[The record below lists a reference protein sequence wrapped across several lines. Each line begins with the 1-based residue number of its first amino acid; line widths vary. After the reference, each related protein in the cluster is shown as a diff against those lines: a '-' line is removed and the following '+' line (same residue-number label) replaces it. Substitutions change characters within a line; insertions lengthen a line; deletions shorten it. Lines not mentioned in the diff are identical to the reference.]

1 MGEPELHLGWRTAL
15 LGATILQLLALAVA
29 LAASDGVRVA
39 NRLLAALLIVIAGM
53 LIPYAIG
60 FAGFYDAWRGL
71 TFLPVAISLAI
82 GPLLWAYAST
92 LDDGRPPRSL
102 RRHLVPPAIQFAYST
117 ACFLLPLD
125 AKWDW
130 YTGGHRDWIDPV
142 FEVATLLSLAGY
154 TWAVADVLRRR
165 GDRLAQARSDDHRF
179 AAGWLKAV
187 WAALALG
194 LALSLGFSAWSWLT
208 GGIDFFQQTGL
219 YLGLGLLGLW
229 LGVGGWRH
237 AGLPQAIPAEVDPDE
252 QKTIGRTAPDWTAVG
267 AEVER
272 RVREGR
278 WWREP
283 ELSLADLARR
293 LGTNTGRLS
302 RAINLGLG
310 VNFSV
315 FVNGLRAEA
324 VAAALRDRPAADLLD
339 LALEM
344 GFASKASFNRAFRAR
359 FGMSPSEWRR
369 GVPDSDYSSA
379 PPDLR
384 RDAGAEATG

>member
-1 MGEPELHLGWRTAL
+1 MGESELHLGWRTAL
-15 LGATILQLLALAVA
+15 LGATILQLLALAVT

-117 ACFLLPLD
+117 GCFLLPLD

-142 FEVATLLSLAGY
+142 FEVATLISLAGY
-154 TWAVADVLRRR
+154 TWAAADVLRRR
-165 GDRLAQARSDDHRF
+165 DDRLAQARSDDHRF

-237 AGLPQAIPAEVDPDE
+237 AGLPQAIPAEVEPDE
-252 QKTIGRTAPDWTAVG
+252 QRTIERTAPDWTAVG

-272 RVREGR
+272 RVRQGR

-315 FVNGLRAEA
+315 FINGLRAEA
-324 VAAALRDRPAADLLD
+324 VAEALRDRPAADLLD
-339 LALEM
+339 LAFEM

-359 FGMSPSEWRR
+359 FGLSPSEWRR
-369 GVPDSDYSSA
+369 GVSDSDYSSA
-379 PPDLR
+379 APDLR
-384 RDAGAEATG
+384 RDAGAQATG

>member
-1 MGEPELHLGWRTAL
+1 MGEAELYLGWRTAL

-29 LAASDGVRVA
+29 LALSDGVRAA
-39 NRLLAALLIVIAGM
+39 NRLLAALLIVIAGL

-71 TFLPVAISLAI
+71 TFMPVAISLAI

-92 LDDGRPPRSL
+92 LDDGRQPRRL
-102 RRHLVPPAIQFAYST
+102 ALHLIPPALQFAYFSL
-117 ACFLLPLD
+117 CFLLPLD
-125 AKWDW
+125 AKWGW
-130 YTGGHRDWIDPV
+130 YTGGHRDGVDPV
-142 FEVATLLSLAGY
+142 LEVATLVSLAAY
-154 TWAVADVLRRR
+154 AWAIGGVLRRR
-165 GDRLAQARSDDHRF
+165 GARLAQARSDDDRF

-187 WAALALG
+187 WAALVLG
-194 LALSLGFSAWSWLT
+194 LALNLGFSAWSWLS

-229 LGVGGWRH
+229 LGIGGWRH
-237 AGLPQAIPAEVDPDE
+237 AALPQAISSEVEVDEPKPVE
-252 QKTIGRTAPDWTAVG
+252 RASPDWAAIG
-267 AEVER
+267 ADVER
-272 RVREGR
+272 RVRQGE

-315 FVNGLRAEA
+315 FINGIRAEG
-324 VAAALRDRPAADLLD
+324 VAEALKARPHADLLD

-344 GFASKASFNRAFRAR
+344 GFASRASFNRAFRTR
-359 FGMSPSEWRR
+359 FGMAPSEWRR
-369 GVPDSDYSSA
+369 GVSDSDYSR
-379 PPDLR
+379 PEPDLR

>member
-1 MGEPELHLGWRTAL
+1 MGEAELNLGWRTAL
-15 LGATILQLLALAVA
+15 LGAAILQLVVLAIA
-29 LAASDGVRVA
+29 LTFSDGVRSA

-53 LIPYAIG
+53 LVPYAIG

-71 TFLPVAISLAI
+71 TFLPVSISLAI

-92 LDDGRPPRSL
+92 LDDGRPPRRL
-102 RRHLVPPAIQFAYST
+102 RLHLAPPAIQFAYFSL
-117 ACFLLPLD
+117 CFLLPLD
-125 AKWDW
+125 AKWAW
-130 YTGGHRDWIDPV
+130 YTGGHRDWVDPL
-142 FEVATLLSLAGY
+142 FEAGTLVSLAAY
-154 TWAVADVLRRR
+154 AWAVGVVLRRR
-165 GDRLAQARSDDHRF
+165 AARLAQARSDDDRF

-187 WAALALG
+187 WIALVLG
-194 LALSLGFSAWSWLT
+194 LGLNLGFSAWSWLS

-219 YLGLGLLGLW
+219 YLGLGVLGLW

-237 AGLPQAIPAEVDPDE
+237 AALPQALPREVEPAEARPVE
-252 QKTIGRTAPDWTAVG
+252 RAVPDWAALG
-267 AEVER
+267 AEIER
-272 RVREGR
+272 RVREGE

-310 VNFSV
+310 VNFSA

-324 VAAALRDRPAADLLD
+324 VAEALKEGPRADLLD

-359 FGMSPSEWRR
+359 FGMAPSEWRR
-369 GVPDSDYSSA
+369 GVSDPDYSHVA
-379 PPDLR
+379 PDVR

>member
-1 MGEPELHLGWRTAL
+1 MGEADLNLGWRTAL
-15 LGATILQLLALAVA
+15 LGAAILQLLALAIA
-29 LAASDGVRVA
+29 LTLSDGVRAA

-53 LIPYAIG
+53 LVPYAIG

-71 TFLPVAISLAI
+71 TFLPVAVSLAI

-92 LDDGRPPRSL
+92 LDDGRPPRTL
-102 RRHLVPPAIQFAYST
+102 RLHLVAPTIQVAYFGL
-117 ACFLLPLD
+117 CFLLPLD
-125 AKWDW
+125 AKWNW

-142 FEVATLLSLAGY
+142 FEVATLISMAAY
-154 TWAVADVLRRR
+154 AWAVGGVLRRR
-165 GDRLAQARSDDHRF
+165 GARLAQARSDDDRF

-187 WAALALG
+187 WAALVLG
-194 LALSLGFSAWSWLT
+194 LVLNLGFSAWSLAS

-237 AGLPQAIPAEVDPDE
+237 AALPQALPSDLEPEEPKPIERE
-252 QKTIGRTAPDWTAVG
+252 APDWAALG

-272 RVREGR
+272 RVRDGE
-278 WWREP
+278 WWRQP

-315 FVNGLRAEA
+315 FVNALRAEA
-324 VAAALRDRPAADLLD
+324 VAEALKERPRADLLD

-359 FGMSPSEWRR
+359 FGMAPSEWRR
-369 GVPDSDYSSA
+369 GVSDSDYSRA
-379 PPDLR
+379 QPDLR
-384 RDAGAEATG
+384 RDPGTEATG

>member
-1 MGEPELHLGWRTAL
+1 MGEADLNLGWRTAL
-15 LGATILQLLALAVA
+15 LGATILQLLALAAA
-29 LAASDGVRVA
+29 LTFSEGVRAA

-53 LIPYAIG
+53 LVPYAIG

-92 LDDGRPPRSL
+92 LDDGRPPRTL
-102 RRHLVPPAIQFAYST
+102 RLHLLPPALQFAYFT
-117 ACFLLPLD
+117 AGFLLPLD
-125 AKWDW
+125 AKWAW
-130 YTGGHRDWIDPV
+130 YTGSHGDWVDPV
-142 FEVATLLSLAGY
+142 LEVATLVSLAGY
-154 TWAVADVLRRR
+154 AWGVAGVLRRR
-165 GDRLAQARSDDHRF
+165 GARLAEARSDDDRF
-179 AAGWLKAV
+179 SAGWLKGVLAV
-187 WAALALG
+187 LVIG
-194 LALSLGFSAWSWLT
+194 LALNLGFSAWSLVS

-237 AGLPQAIPAEVDPDE
+237 AALPQAIPSEVEADE
-252 QKTIGRTAPDWTAVG
+252 QKSNERATPDWAAVG

-272 RVREGR
+272 RVREGE

-315 FVNGLRAEA
+315 FINGIRAEA
-324 VAAALRDRPAADLLD
+324 VAGALKDRPRADLLD

-359 FGMSPSEWRR
+359 FGMAPSEWRR
-369 GVPDSDYSSA
+369 GVSDSDYSRSE
-379 PPDLR
+379 PDLR